1 MLAGSGWQIAP
12 DTYYA
17 TVKRPLPA
25 RAVPDPGILAE
36 IRPTR
41 TEYEE
46 VYGAA
51 RRAGAE
57 PPRDSSLSPGPQERL
72 PKMQGLG
79 AGPDNRRGQ
88 LRRTPGN
95 RAVAGGAT
103 PQLPAGPR
111 QCQSGCRPGG
121 C

>member
-1 MLAGSGWQIAP
+1 MSRVCSFSRELPGLLAGSGWQIAL

-25 RAVPDPGILAE
+25 RAVPDPEILAE

-51 RRAGAE
+51 RRCW
-57 PPRDSSLSPGPQERL
+57 S
-72 PKMQGLG
+72 
-79 AGPDNRRGQ
+79 
-88 LRRTPGN
+88 
-95 RAVAGGAT
+95 
-103 PQLPAGPR
+103 
-111 QCQSGCRPGG
+111 
-121 C
+121 